1 MSRINNLI
9 GFVLRAV
16 IAGLALAFVIV
27 YLWPQSEHEA
37 PAPAAEH
44 VTPTPV
50 SFAGAINRT
59 APAVVSLYTRA
70 LSQFDPATGKPLG
83 FGTLYRMVSGEGS
96 GVIFSDD
103 GYILTNHHVIDQASN
118 IRVVLWDGRIIPAR
132 VIGSDP
138 ATDLDVVKDELTDLP
153 GAPVE

>member
-1 MSRINNLI
+1 MNYR
-9 GFVLRAV
+9 
-16 IAGLALAFVIV
+16 
-27 YLWPQSEHEA
+27 HTDD
-37 PAPAAEH
+37 APAAIG
-44 VTPTPV
+44 PY
-50 SFAGAINRT
+50 SQ
-59 APAVVSLYTRA
+59 AVELDGWLYTSGQVG
-70 LSQFDPATGKPLG
+70 LDPATGKPLG

-138 ATDLDVVKDELTDLP
+138 ATVSPSPTTIPSLLSTARSCP
-153 GAPVE
+153 TR